1 MILDKT
7 VKVKTASRSIKY
19 YRDLGY
25 ECGKNTEIEVKV
37 EDLPKGSRVCLNV
50 ACDYCNKKLIKPYD
64 QYNKS
69 LKNQGKF
76 ACGNCKTIKAHNTN
90 LEKYGVISPMMLD
103 EYKEKAKNTSLEKY
117 GKEYYTQT
125 EECREKTEKTS
136 YERYGAKTSLL
147 NDDVQEKIKDT
158 LLDRYGVDHPWKSEE
173 ILSKVKNTIYQKYG
187 VENVS
192 CSDEIK
198 EKKKKTF
205 LKHYGVEYPFQ
216 SEELYSHMGDVL
228 QERYGARNCMQSKE
242 IRQKAENTMLE
253 KYGFKNPNQVPEI
266 REKINKTNIERYGGI
281 SPICSEDVKLKCRES
296 MYKNSTVSTST
307 QQIEIYNIIK
317 SEYPQTELNYP
328 IGKKFSGDIVI
339 DNIDFEVDYG
349 GHNLSVKLG
358 EITQDEFDKKEMIRD
373 KIVKSCGYKVIR
385 LIADNTRKIPS
396 DEILL
401 KILEQSKEYF
411 NTTNHTWVDYNID
424 TSLMRNAENKEGVF
438 FDFGELRKIKK
449 TG

>member
-7 VKVKTASRSIKY
+7 VKVKTAGRSIKY
-19 YRDLGY
+19 YKDLGY
-25 ECGKNTEIEVKV
+25 ECGQNTEIEVKV
-37 EDLPKGSRVCLNV
+37 EDLTKGSHVPLNV

-64 QYNKS
+64 QYNRS
-69 LKNQGKF
+69 IKNQGKF
-76 ACGNCKTIKAHNTN
+76 ACGSCKTIKVHNTN

-103 EYKEKAKNTSLEKY
+103 EYKQKAKNTSLEKY

-147 NDDVQEKIKDT
+147 NKDVQEKIKDT
-158 LLDRYGVDHPWKSEE
+158 LLDKYGVDHPWKSDE
-173 ILSKVKNTIYQKYG
+173 ILSKVKDTIYQKYG

-192 CSDEIK
+192 CCDEIK
-198 EKKKKTF
+198 EKKKNTF

-228 QERYGARNCMQSKE
+228 EEKYGVRNCMQSEE
-242 IRQKAENTMLE
+242 IKQKTENTMLE
-253 KYGFKNPNQVPEI
+253 KYGARNPNQVPSI

-281 SPICSEDVKLKCRES
+281 SPSYSSEVVAKRLET
-296 MYKNSTVSTST
+296 MYKNSTVPTSS
-307 QQIEIYNIIK
+307 QQMEIYNIFK
-317 SEYPQTELNYP
+317 SKFEQTKLNYP

-349 GHNLSVKLG
+349 GHNLSVKMG

-373 KIVKSCGYKVIR
+373 KIVKSCGYKVVR
-385 LIADNTRKIPS
+385 LIADITRKIPS
-396 DEILL
+396 DETLL

-411 NTTNHTWVDYNID
+411 NTTNHTWVEYNID